1 MSVTSANS
9 LQTRRLNGSSADR
22 PGLIVFADD
31 WGRHPSSCQ
40 HLIRR
45 LQPHYRILWVNSIG
59 TRQVR
64 ANAFTLRRGFE
75 KVRNW
80 SRGLQQ
86 VGEAM
91 WVLDAPMLPWIGNPV
106 AKRLNRQVVTRSIRR
121 CLRTTGIHEPVV
133 MTTLPHVA
141 WLLGD
146 VGERGTVYYCTDD
159 YSHWPSADR
168 ESLLAAEGALVAR
181 SDLVLAV
188 SHKLVQRFEGHH
200 RCCYFPHAVDAAHFR
215 SSAEMAAHA
224 RLRELPG
231 PRIGFFGLIYEKLNF
246 ELLTAVARRF
256 PEASLVMIGPVNYC
270 PESFAAL
277 PNVHLV
283 GPQPYADIPQWI
295 AGLDVL
301 LLPYVLDEMILQ
313 SNPLKLRECLA
324 SGKPTVAVEV
334 PEARRFE
341 PHVRVAST
349 LDEFVNAVGTALHAP
364 ESAATIAARQQAVA
378 GESWDSRAAELMD
391 HLQSLPHSKAEL
403 SLCPSC

>member
-1 MSVTSANS
+1 MNVISGSA
-9 LQTRRLNGSSADR
+9 LPTPRFKDGPVDP
-22 PGLIVFADD
+22 PGLVVFADD

-64 ANAFTLRRGFE
+64 ANAFTLRRAFE
-75 KVRNW
+75 KIRNW

-86 VGEAM
+86 VAEAM

-106 AKRLNRQVVTRSIRR
+106 AKRLNRQVVTRRIRR
-121 CLRTTGIHEPVV
+121 CLRTAGIHEPAV

-146 VGERGTVYYCTDD
+146 VGQRGTIYYCTDD

-168 ESLLAAEGALVAR
+168 ESLLAAERVLVDR

-188 SHKLVQRFEGHH
+188 SDKLVQRFEGHPQ
-200 RCCYFPHAVDAAHFR
+200 CCYFPHAVDAAHFR
-215 SSAEMAAHA
+215 SSAELPAHET
-224 RLRELPG
+224 LREIPG

-246 ELLTAVARRF
+246 ELLAAVARRF

-270 PESFAAL
+270 PESFSAL

-283 GPQPYADIPQWI
+283 GPQPYADIPRWI

-301 LLPYVLDEMILQ
+301 LMPYVLDDMILQ

-324 SGKPTVAVEV
+324 AGKPTVAVEV

-349 LDEFVNAVGTALHAP
+349 LDEFVNAVGTALNTS
-364 ESAATIAARQQAVA
+364 ESTATVAARQQAVA

-391 HLQSLPHSKAEL
+391 HIQSLPHAKQEL